1 MCVSVQCLCR
11 AGGSCFCGAQNFA
24 VCHFSTRF
32 ACKRNLH
39 LNSILNSYAA
49 CNTHRAMRRGRG
61 PEGVTLSACERQS
74 MHACCALYVCVC
86 ACVFGKCLCGI
97 LWGVFCTF
105 TPRSR
110 FIVLA
115 FYKFSTMDFRCRQY
129 FAFQL
134 QVSAPCVYL
143 VCMRVLDIN
152 CYSSACTF
160 MFHSCT

>member
-1 MCVSVQCLCR
+1 MSGSVCVGC
-11 AGGSCFCGAQNFA
+11 CFCGAQNFA

-74 MHACCALYVCVC
+74 MHACCAVHLCVC
-86 ACVFGKCLCGI
+86 ACVYVWHPLRCFLHVYATLSFHCFGI
-97 LWGVFCTF
+97 LQVFYNGF
-105 TPRSR
+105 P
-110 FIVLA
+110 
-115 FYKFSTMDFRCRQY
+115 
-129 FAFQL
+129 L
-134 QVSAPCVYL
+134 QAIFCLSASSLCLLCILRMYMCV
-143 VCMRVLDIN
+143 RVLVIN
-152 CYSSACTF
+152 CYRRACTF